1 MIGSNGSGKST
12 FARTLNGLVTPTT
25 GEVRVH
31 GIDPVRQSR
40 QLRRRVGFVFSNPDT
55 QIIMPTVAEDA
66 AFSLR
71 GRGLS
76 RAEVRER
83 VAAALD
89 RIGLSEYADSPAHTL
104 SGGQKQLLA
113 LCAVLIGE
121 PSLVVADEPTAY
133 LDAANSRRIAGF
145 LLDQMPQQLVLVT
158 HDLRSGRPVRRR
170 AAVRRR
176 PPGRP
181 GRPGTGHRPVRARPG
196 PGMISLLP
204 ARRQRAA
211 PAAGRPEAARRDG
224 ARAGRL
230 AGTGE
235 PLVAGRHDARGRRR
249 LPAGRARCGRGRPA
263 GRGGCVGSC
272 W

>member
-1 MIGSNGSGKST
+1 MTDIELSAVTVEFPGRTALRDVSVHLHQRRIAVIGSNGSGKST

-40 QLRRRVGFVFSNPDT
+40 QLRRRVGFVFSNPDI

-89 RIGLSEYADSPAHTL
+89 RVGLSEYADSPAHSL

-133 LDAANSRRIAGF
+133 LDAANGRRIARF
-145 LLDQMPQQLVLVT
+145 LLDEMPQQLVLAT
-158 HDLRSGRPVRRR
+158 HDLRLAARCDI
-170 AAVRRR
+170 AVRFEDGQVVDQGD
-176 PPGRP
+176 PA
-181 GRPGTGHRPVRARPG
+181 PVIARY
-196 PGMISLLP
+196 
-204 ARRQRAA
+204 
-211 PAAGRPEAARRDG
+211 E
-224 ARAGRL
+224 
-230 AGTGE
+230 
-235 PLVAGRHDARGRRR
+235 HDQDQT
-249 LPAGRARCGRGRPA
+249 
-263 GRGGCVGSC
+263 
-272 W
+272 

>member
-1 MIGSNGSGKST
+1 MRDIELSGVTVEFPARVALRDVSVRLDARRIAVIGSNGSGKST

-31 GIDPVRQSR
+31 GVDPVRHPR

-76 RAEVRER
+76 RAEVRAR
-83 VAAALD
+83 VTAALD
-89 RIGLSEYADSPAHTL
+89 QIGLTEYADAPAHTL

-133 LDAANSRRIAGF
+133 LDAANSRRIARF
-145 LLDQMPQQLVLVT
+145 LLERMPQQLVLAT
-158 HDLRSGRPVRRR
+158 HDLG
-170 AAVRRR
+170 
-176 PPGRP
+176 
-181 GRPGTGHRPVRARPG
+181 
-196 PGMISLLP
+196 L
-204 ARRQRAA
+204 
-211 PAAGRPEAARRDG
+211 AARCDVALRFED
-224 ARAGRL
+224 GRL
-230 AGTGE
+230 VEVGE
-235 PLVAGRHDARGRRR
+235 PETVIARYERDQD
-249 LPAGRARCGRGRPA
+249 RA
-263 GRGGCVGSC
+263 
-272 W
+272 